1 MIWLFKTPNKFI
13 SVIVITVS
21 ALIIILC
28 SIIGNKNLNT
38 RIFYNAND
46 SKKNNFI
53 KFLYHVLQN
62 KRAMLKGIDLYLK
75 YF

>member
-38 RIFYNAND
+38 RIFYNASD
-46 SKKNNFI
+46 SMKNNFI
-53 KFLYHVLQN
+53 KFLYHILRN
-62 KRAMLKGIDLYLK
+62 KRVKIKGIDLYLK
-75 YF
+75 